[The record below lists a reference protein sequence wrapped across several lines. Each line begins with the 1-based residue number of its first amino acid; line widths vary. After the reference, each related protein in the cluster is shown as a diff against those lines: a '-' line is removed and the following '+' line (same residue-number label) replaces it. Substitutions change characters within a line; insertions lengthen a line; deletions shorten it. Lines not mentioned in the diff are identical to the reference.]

1 MPRPHSRPPLQ
12 PPRLE
17 LIDLR
22 EKHYPGMTLPEFG
35 KLLGITRLHVISVER
50 GRRRPSMELLLRWL
64 SLLPGARFD
73 MFGDLPTI
81 EKRVRML
88 RQIQKISPKAFAA

>member
-1 MPRPHSRPPLQ
+1 LQ

-17 LIDLR
+17 LIRLR
-22 EKHYPGMTLPEFG
+22 EKHYPGVTLADFG
-35 KLLGITRLHVISVER
+35 KLIGITRLHVVAVER
-50 GRRRPSMELLLRWL
+50 GRRRPSMDLLLRWL

-88 RQIQKISPKAFAA
+88 RKIQQISPKAFAA